1 MGLTSNVVQH
11 RRRRHISLRAYKNK
25 YDSNNNK
32 LCINCGNPI
41 IGRRTDAKY
50 CSNDCSL
57 NFYVKNNWRLLRIKI
72 MRRDGFACQLC
83 GDKRSRIKVNGK
95 VRRNFNVD
103 HKVPIFKGGK
113 EFDELNLW
121 TLCIVCHRAKTRL
134 ELAQRSNS

>member
-1 MGLTSNVVQH
+1 MSLSSTRVH
-11 RRRRHISLRAYKNK
+11 IRRRHISLRVYKNK
-25 YDSNNNK
+25 YDGNSNK
-32 LCINCGNPI
+32 LCLNCGNPV

-50 CSNDCSL
+50 CSNDCSWD
-57 NFYVKNNWRLLRIKI
+57 FYVKNNWRLLRIKI
-72 MRRDGFACQLC
+72 LRRDRFTCQLC
-83 GDKRSRIKVNGK
+83 GDNRSRVKVNGR

-113 EFDELNLW
+113 EFDESNLW